1 MFFTPEEA
9 AALSQTVV
17 RLATLVDLEFG
28 GTPPDG
34 GPVYIWNGFG
44 TRVFG
49 GKTYW
54 GAGDLGTIE
63 GLEEA
68 RNPVSHQVTFT
79 LSGVPD
85 SPADILAKAL
95 EAADIVQGRLAVVSL
110 QLFDGA
116 WQAVGSAIPIY
127 FGVMMP
133 PRVTREAATELAGAR
148 RTLVLPT
155 ENLFFGRGRPAA
167 GRYTDR
173 EQQTRYPGDLF
184 CQYVSQLVS
193 QTINWPDY

>member
-1 MFFTPEEA
+1 MFFSPEEA
-9 AALSQTVV
+9 ALLAAGTVRV
-17 RLATLVDLEFG
+17 ATLVDLEFG
-28 GTPPDG
+28 GVAPEG

-44 TRVFG
+44 TRDFAG
-49 GKTYW
+49 RTYL
-54 GAGDLGTIE
+54 GAGDLGQIE

-68 RNPVSHQVTFT
+68 RLPVSHQVTFT

-85 SPADILAKAL
+85 SPADILAKVL
-95 EAADIVQGRLAVVSL
+95 ESTDIVQGRLAVVSL

-116 WQAVGSAIPIY
+116 WAAAGAPIPIY

-133 PRVTREAATELAGAR
+133 PRVTREAATETTGAR
-148 RTLVLPT
+148 RVLTLPT

-173 EQQTRYPGDLF
+173 EQQTRYPGDKF
-184 CQYVSQLVS
+184 CEYTAQLVNLS
-193 QTINWPDY
+193 INWPDY